1 MEFKSFVVGIIR
13 FLLLMKVFEGSV
25 VRGLCS
31 LVKSVLFFLCIE
43 ECEGEIFVYSFVN
56 V

>member
-1 MEFKSFVVGIIR
+1 MESKSLAAGTTR
-13 FLLLMKVFEGSV
+13 LLLLMKAFEGSV

-31 LVKSVLFFLCIE
+31 LVKSVLSFLCIE
-43 ECEGEIFVYSFVN
+43 ECEGETPVHSSVN